1 MSLIAKD
8 KIQKIA
14 RDRRFPAGVIEKDYA
29 LSWLLYG
36 IYSSDLKDVF
46 VFKGGTALSKVYFP
60 KTWRMSEDLD
70 FTVIDETHNSKI
82 KPMLIDCFEALNEKS
97 GMEFRLAEFHPTSG
111 HIIGT
116 AQFNGPLGKNSIR
129 LDISLNELL
138 VKEPMR
144 KKMAGDY
151 PDIENFDILVYSL
164 DEIFAEKL
172 RSIIQRGK
180 SRDFFDV
187 WMLMKNEEFDKA
199 KIRELFIEKCRHKN
213 IKPDYD
219 LFFEKTKIDEAR
231 DFWKG
236 GLSRLM
242 NEVPDFEMIVLD
254 LKKRLEFLKN
264 P

>member
-60 KTWRMSEDLD
+60 KIWRLSEDLD
-70 FTVIDETHNSKI
+70 FTVIDGTNNSKI
-82 KPMLIDCFEALNEKS
+82 KPMLIDCFEALNEKC
-97 GMEFRLAEFHPTSG
+97 GMEFRLAEFHPTPG

-116 AQFNGPLGKNSIR
+116 AQFSGPLGRNSIR
-129 LDISLNELL
+129 LDISLNERL
-138 VKEPMR
+138 VEKPLR
-144 KKMAGDY
+144 KKIADDY
-151 PDIENFDILVYSL
+151 ADIEKFDILVYSL

-180 SRDFFDV
+180 SRDYFDV
-187 WMLMKNEEFDKA
+187 WMLMKNKEFDKA
-199 KIRELFIEKCRHKN
+199 KIKELFIEKCGHKN

-231 DFWKG
+231 DFWKI

-242 NEVPDFEMIVLD
+242 NGVPDFDVVAGD
-254 LKKRLEFLKN
+254 LKKELVFLN
-264 P
+264 NL